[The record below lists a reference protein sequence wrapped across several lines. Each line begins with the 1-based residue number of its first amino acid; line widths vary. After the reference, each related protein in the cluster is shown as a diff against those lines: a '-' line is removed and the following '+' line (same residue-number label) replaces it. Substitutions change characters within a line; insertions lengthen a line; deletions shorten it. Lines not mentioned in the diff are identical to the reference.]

1 LLSYLV
7 IRRSPRSTLFPYTT
21 LFRSWVVGSS
31 TFASGTHQLYISN
44 NGSANMYSG
53 STSVVQ
59 AYTQVAIPA
68 DAVDLGLLF
77 DFKCYG
83 EGSFDYMRVWLV
95 PDTFTPTAGTQ
106 ITAANS
112 GGVLLSVGP
121 HVNNT
126 LGNLNGTANGVGTSF
141 QTQFQNLNFIFPA
154 GNFVGQNAK
163 LVFEWRNDG
172 SVQNNPPAAVDN
184 IHFTVLSCPQP
195 IDLELNQVTTT
206 TAEVAWTATG
216 TETQWEVIILDA
228 SASSPLP
235 TDTGVIVNTP
245 NHTFENLNES
255 TEYQVY
261 VRAVCSETDKSFWSG
276 PLAFYTTQTPAS
288 IP

>member
-1 LLSYLV
+1 
-7 IRRSPRSTLFPYTT
+7 TLINGSQTNQ
-21 LFRSWVVGSS
+21 WVVGSS
-31 TFASGTHQLYISN
+31 TFASGTHSLYISN
-44 NGSANMYSG
+44 NGSANAYSG

-68 DAVDLGLLF
+68 DAVDLGLSF

-195 IDLELNQVTTT
+195 VDVNVTKNNQGQMVIS
-206 TAEVAWTATG
+206 WTPTG
-216 TETQWEVIILDA
+216 NETQWELVIQ
-228 SASSPLP
+228 
-235 TDTGVIVNTP
+235 GQ
-245 NHTFENLNES
+245 NEG
-255 TEYQVY
+255 YP
-261 VRAVCSETDKSFWSG
+261 D
-276 PLAFYTTQTPAS
+276 
-288 IP
+288 